1 MNWTENQLEQISLKL
16 MDDLSRT
23 DSWDSIE
30 SPKDFQDI
38 LKANLSKM
46 DMGVFDLSLDES
58 VSAMA
63 DVVTTSW
70 KEYQIFETDKALM
83 NLIDKGM
90 IKMSVTQDGELAY
103 EATELGNAVNKMMGD
118 DEKL

>member
-16 MDDLSRT
+16 MDDLSR
-23 DSWDSIE
+23 SEMWDTID

-38 LKANLSKM
+38 LKVNLSKM
-46 DMGVFDLSLDES
+46 DMGIFDLPLEES
-58 VSAMA
+58 VSAMT
-63 DVVTTSW
+63 DVVTSSY

-90 IKMSVTQDGELAY
+90 IKMSVTENGELAY
-103 EATELGNAVNKMMGD
+103 ETTELGWAVNKMLGD
-118 DEKL
+118 EEL